1 MSYQDTNRPL
11 IGMVSSRDGG
21 KMMMNLTYM
30 NAVWFAGGLPV
41 VLAYTTDPD
50 RLAEYAATFDGFL
63 FTGGVDVDPA

>member
-1 MSYQDTNRPL
+1 MSYQDTKRPL

-41 VLAYTTDPD
+41 VLASKTSFLWSTP
-50 RLAEYAATFDGFL
+50 RHSLAL
-63 FTGGVDVDPA
+63 